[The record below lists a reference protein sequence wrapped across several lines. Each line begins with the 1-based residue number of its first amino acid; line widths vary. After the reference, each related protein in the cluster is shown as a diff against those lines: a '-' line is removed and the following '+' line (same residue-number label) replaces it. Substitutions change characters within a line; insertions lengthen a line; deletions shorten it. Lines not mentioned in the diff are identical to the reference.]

1 MRNFIPC
8 LLNAKARFVESELS
22 LAWPPSWDCF
32 HKSQAL
38 LVERKWLAWTH
49 VAAILGG
56 ANAKPCCPTC
66 PCSLN
71 AISLT
76 LAH

>member
-1 MRNFIPC
+1 MEIFIPC
-8 LLNAKARFVESELS
+8 LLNAKARFVESGLS
-22 LAWPPSWDCF
+22 LAWPPSWYCF

-56 ANAKPCCPTC
+56 RKCK
-66 PCSLN
+66 
-71 AISLT
+71 T
-76 LAH
+76 LLPYMPLLIERD